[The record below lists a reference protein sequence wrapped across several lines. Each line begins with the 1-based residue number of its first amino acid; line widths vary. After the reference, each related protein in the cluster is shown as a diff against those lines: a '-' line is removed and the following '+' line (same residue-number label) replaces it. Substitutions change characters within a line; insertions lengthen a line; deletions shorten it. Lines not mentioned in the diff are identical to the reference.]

1 MRNILTIF
9 LIDWL
14 LKNHVPAQA
23 EREAAAKA
31 AFHLFVFGV
40 YFTPLLGGFLADRFL
55 GKYRTILYISLLYCA
70 GHACLAIFHD
80 DRNGFYAGLVLIA
93 LGSGGIK
100 PCVSALVGD
109 QFTAENKQLFLD
121 SEWKISATS
130 DRMGYR
136 LEGPVIKHLHGH
148 NIVSDGT
155 VSGSIT
161 GTHMDFTIRWDSG
174 PRGHYTGDIGADGF
188 AHGNTNDEA
197 HPGSKASWDANVPLG
212 CATAPAHAPAQAP
225 APAPAP
231 AQGPAGPAQPPTVT
245 VSVDVD
251 VYNIPDGDHGK
262 KLGILR
268 KGSQVQVLDR
278 QNGFAHV
285 KGGAVPTGIG
295 YAWGD
300 FIPSA

>member
-1 MRNILTIF
+1 MSHLSIAGKSG
-9 LIDWL
+9 L
-14 LKNHVPAQA
+14 LGAA
-23 EREAAAKA
+23 TALSAAALQLA
-31 AFHLFVFGV
+31 PAPAGARPPV
-40 YFTPLLGGFLADRFL
+40 PLSPGCGQYQFIGD
-55 GKYRTILYISLLYCA
+55 YSL
-70 GHACLAIFHD
+70 HQS
-80 DRNGFYAGLVLIA
+80 NGFTVQFSSTGPGAG
-93 LGSGGIK
+93 GS
-100 PCVSALVGD
+100 A
-109 QFTAENKQLFLD
+109 TALD
-121 SEWKISATS
+121 SSGKTALT
-130 DRMGYR
+130 
-136 LEGPVIKHLHGH
+136 
-148 NIVSDGT
+148 GT